1 MTADVPGSIRPFYA
15 DWADY
20 HRRAIEGLAALDA
33 DALAIRAPGT
43 EHWPIWAIAAH
54 MAGTRIYWLC
64 EIFGEPGIER
74 MSFYQAGGMGW
85 EDDPSTPRT
94 ASEIVGALRSS
105 WDVVD
110 GCLARWTPAML
121 EETFERRSRR
131 SRDRREVHSR
141 QSILL
146 RMITHEAYHLGEIN
160 LALGASGRE
169 AIDPWPGRE
178 WEVGAPRSLRE
189 G

>member
-15 DWADY
+15 DWAGY
-20 HRRAIEGLAALDA
+20 NRRAADGIEALGTAELAL
-33 DALAIRAPGT
+33 RAPGS

-64 EIFGEPGIER
+64 EIFGEPGVER
-74 MSFYQAGGMGW
+74 MEFYEPGGMGW
-85 EDDPSTPRT
+85 EDYPDTPRSG
-94 ASEIVGALRSS
+94 AEVAGALRSS
-105 WDVVD
+105 WTVVD

-121 EETFERRSRR
+121 EDRFERHGRR
-131 SRDRREVHSR
+131 GQDEVHTR

-160 LALGASGRE
+160 IALGSNGRE
-169 AIDPWPGRE
+169 PIDLWPGADWHPGVPAAR
-178 WEVGAPRSLRE
+178 RE
-189 G
+189 GR